1 MKIEKQWENN
11 RSKMISYIVFGA
23 YLFLLTWLVLFKF
36 AFTIEEIPHLRQ
48 LNLIPFHYETSVAFI
63 THRKYTW
70 QWGGS
75 SALCISWKNIAKEE
89 NEHDQWNR
97 SSG

>member
-36 AFTIEEIPHLRQ
+36 AFTYRRNPTFKTSKSNPISLR
-48 LNLIPFHYETSVAFI
+48 NKCCVYNTYERGYI
-63 THRKYTW
+63 QYTDICS
-70 QWGGS
+70 GRS
-75 SALCISWKNIAKEE
+75 LLHCISW
-89 NEHDQWNR
+89 
-97 SSG
+97 

>member
-36 AFTIEEIPHLRQ
+36 AFFLQYLP
-48 LNLIPFHYETSVAFI
+48 
-63 THRKYTW
+63 
-70 QWGGS
+70 
-75 SALCISWKNIAKEE
+75 
-89 NEHDQWNR
+89 
-97 SSG
+97 